1 MEGEMAQSE
10 EPDLAEAVG
19 TLAREKSAA
28 EQYAVVLSMAAK
40 QDMPR
45 YLRGI
50 SLYADAKSEFDGLV
64 TQLVFDL
71 KSGNDLAASPK
82 FSTALA
88 TAAEKRVTFT
98 DFVSDEVVG
107 RLEGTRAEL
116 LAISKLV
123 PEIVKSLTNAG
134 LAIWKAFRL
143 ARKERQTAI
152 LDELERLKWRSFA
165 ELPKR

>member
-1 MEGEMAQSE
+1 MTRNE
-10 EPDLAEAVG
+10 EPELAEAVG
-19 TLAREKSAA
+19 ILAREKSAA
-28 EQYAVVLSMAAK
+28 EQYAVVLAMAAK

-50 SLYADAKSEFDGLV
+50 SLYADAKAEFDGLV
-64 TQLVFDL
+64 TQLVFEL

-82 FSTALA
+82 FSAVLA
-88 TAAEKRVTFT
+88 TAAEKRVIFT

-116 LAISKLV
+116 LAISKLI

-134 LAIWKAFRL
+134 LSIWKAFHS

-152 LDELERLKWRSFA
+152 LNELERLKWRSFA
-165 ELPKR
+165 DLAKR

>member
-1 MEGEMAQSE
+1 MAQSE

-71 KSGNDLAASPK
+71 KSGTDLAASSGRYSGCEASKGWISSLKTWLIQSSTRHTPK
-82 FSTALA
+82 YAAAIASRVRSLA
-88 TAAEKRVTFT
+88 APA
-98 DFVSDEVVG
+98 SA
-107 RLEGTRAEL
+107 TRP
-116 LAISKLV
+116 SC
-123 PEIVKSLTNAG
+123 
-134 LAIWKAFRL
+134 
-143 ARKERQTAI
+143 RQ
-152 LDELERLKWRSFA
+152 
-165 ELPKR
+165 